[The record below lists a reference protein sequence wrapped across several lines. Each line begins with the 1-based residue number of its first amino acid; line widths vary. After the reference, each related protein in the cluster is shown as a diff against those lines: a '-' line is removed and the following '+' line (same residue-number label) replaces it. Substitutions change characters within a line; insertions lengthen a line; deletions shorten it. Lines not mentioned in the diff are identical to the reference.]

1 MNSATK
7 QWICPMRQP
16 PLKKTG
22 GRGDN
27 KDIGSLVIAAARG
40 IDNAEN
46 YKGAAI
52 KGGWCAYAK
61 Q

>member
-1 MNSATK
+1 
-7 QWICPMRQP
+7 MRQP

-27 KDIGSLVIAAARG
+27 KDIGSLVIAAAMG